1 MGANGGRMGPA
12 GEISLVRRQ
21 WQARPGGDGRNEMQP
36 VFVGVHERQ
45 LDDRGR
51 VALPPTFRHPL
62 GDLCYLFSGE
72 DGCVSIRSVDS
83 FKDEA
88 MDLIARVK
96 RGEATR
102 DRQRAFAASAS
113 EASIDKQG
121 RVTLSPELRT
131 FAGIHPQST
140 IIVLGDLDHVEIW
153 EPLAYARHR
162 DNGSNELTGDAS

>member
-1 MGANGGRMGPA
+1 MGAQWGALGKPPSFTSAIRPIP
-12 GEISLVRRQ
+12 GES
-21 WQARPGGDGRNEMQP
+21 DGSETQP

-72 DGCVSIRSVDS
+72 DGCVSIRSVAS
-83 FKDEA
+83 FHDEA
-88 MDLIARVK
+88 SDLIARVK
-96 RGEATR
+96 RGEASR

-121 RVTLSPELRT
+121 RVTIPPELRAY
-131 FAGIHPQST
+131 AGIEPQSGAV
-140 IIVLGDLDHVEIW
+140 VLGDLDHIEIW
-153 EPLAYARHR
+153 EPAAYAVHR
-162 DNGSNELTGDAS
+162 DNGANELSGDES

>member
-1 MGANGGRMGPA
+1 
-12 GEISLVRRQ
+12 
-21 WQARPGGDGRNEMQP
+21 MQP

-131 FAGIHPQST
+131 FAGIHPQSA

-153 EPLAYARHR
+153 EPFVYARHR
-162 DNGSNELTGDAS
+162 DNGSSELTGDAS

>member
-1 MGANGGRMGPA
+1 MGGNGGRMGRA

-131 FAGIHPQST
+131 FAGIHPQSA

-153 EPLAYARHR
+153 EPLAYVRHR

>member
-1 MGANGGRMGPA
+1 
-12 GEISLVRRQ
+12 
-21 WQARPGGDGRNEMQP
+21 MQP
-36 VFVGVHERQ
+36 VFVGMHERQ

-62 GDLCYLFSGE
+62 GENCYLFSGD
-72 DGCVSIRSVDS
+72 DGCVSIRSVES

-88 MDLIARVK
+88 NELISRVK
-96 RGEATR
+96 QGELSR

-131 FAGIHPQST
+131 FAGIDLQSPVV
-140 IIVLGDLDHVEIW
+140 VLGDLDHIEIW
-153 EPLAYARHR
+153 EPAAYEMRRA
-162 DNGSNELTGDAS
+162 NGSDELTGETP

>member
-1 MGANGGRMGPA
+1 M
-12 GEISLVRRQ
+12 
-21 WQARPGGDGRNEMQP
+21 
-36 VFVGVHERQ
+36 FVGVHERQ

-88 MDLIARVK
+88 TDLIARVK

-121 RVTLSPELRT
+121 RVTVPSQLRDYAGLTKELVVIGNNT
-131 FAGIHPQST
+131 H
-140 IIVLGDLDHVEIW
+140 LEIW
-153 EPLAYARHR
+153 DLHTWNTYLSEKESSFSDISEGVLPP
-162 DNGSNELTGDAS
+162 T

>member
-1 MGANGGRMGPA
+1 MGAQWGALGRPPSFPSEFRPIP
-12 GEISLVRRQ
+12 GEY
-21 WQARPGGDGRNEMQP
+21 GRNETQP

-72 DGCVSIRSVDS
+72 DGCVSIRSVEA

-88 MDLIARVK
+88 GDLIARVK
-96 RGEATR
+96 RGDASR

-121 RVTLSPELRT
+121 RVTISPELRA
-131 FAGIHPQST
+131 FAGIEPQSA
-140 IIVLGDLDHVEIW
+140 IVLLGDLDHIEIW
-153 EPLAYARHR
+153 EPAAYATHR
-162 DNGSNELTGDAS
+162 DIGSNELTGDAS